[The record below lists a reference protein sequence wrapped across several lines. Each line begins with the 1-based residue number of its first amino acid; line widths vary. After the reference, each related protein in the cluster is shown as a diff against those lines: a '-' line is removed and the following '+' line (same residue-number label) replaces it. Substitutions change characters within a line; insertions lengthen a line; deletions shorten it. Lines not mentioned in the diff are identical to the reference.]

1 MKAYGTRGAD
11 KKLMNDALKANKR
24 ATTRKLNLRKM
35 SKKEN
40 KVLPTKDVIVAED
53 EEKHCEIDFDVA
65 IATSKKRKEAI
76 VLRPAKSKVPKPKV
90 AGKVTHFS
98 QNKEG

>member
-40 KVLPTKDVIVAED
+40 KVLPTKDVIVVED
-53 EEKHCEIDFDVA
+53 EEKHGEIDFDVA

-76 VLRPAKSKVPKPKV
+76 VSRPAKSTVPKPKV
-90 AGKVTHFS
+90 ARKVTHFS